1 MVQLSH
7 SYVTGG
13 KTKAWTV
20 LNFGAQSD
28 DSAFPCTVRVCHSF
42 SAKVKVSFNFMAAI
56 TAHSDFG
63 AQENEI

>member
-13 KTKAWTV
+13 KTKAWTA

-28 DSAFPCTVRVCHSF
+28 DSAFPCTVLVCHSF
-42 SAKVKVSFNFMAAI
+42 SAKVKVSFKFMAAI